1 MDHCA
6 SSRQIISH
14 WKFCIRTDCPV
25 CMTLKNG
32 PSTRQAVTQIKDKGG
47 IEKVLVSFMYP
58 LMGISS
64 HIFSFSLKLYLKIHT

>member
-1 MDHCA
+1 M
-6 SSRQIISH
+6 
-14 WKFCIRTDCPV
+14 P
-25 CMTLKNG
+25 LKNG